1 MIGALNLRTDLRVA
15 LCRRSELSATPANKS
30 MQTAAQTEIP
40 TPRSGMRRRVT
51 EFGRLRSL
59 GGLSRRTLNEAY
71 EPLLAIDD
79 DFGSHPAVPRVCGGL
94 QPRTRWLPLQS
105 SSRHEFGCSSA
116 PADRPRAERR
126 PAVGSMRTGRQA
138 FLKSTRAAWL
148 CESQISSQFWGRVPA
163 TKSVPAHPDT
173 GYTGRR

>member
-79 DFGSHPAVPRVCGGL
+79 DFGSHPAVLESVVACSHERGGFRCSHRPGTSL
-94 QPRTRWLPLQS
+94 AVPARPRTGL
-105 SSRHEFGCSSA
+105 A
-116 PADRPRAERR
+116 PNVD
-126 PAVGSMRTGRQA
+126 Q
-138 FLKSTRAAWL
+138 LW
-148 CESQISSQFWGRVPA
+148 VP
-163 TKSVPAHPDT
+163 
-173 GYTGRR
+173 